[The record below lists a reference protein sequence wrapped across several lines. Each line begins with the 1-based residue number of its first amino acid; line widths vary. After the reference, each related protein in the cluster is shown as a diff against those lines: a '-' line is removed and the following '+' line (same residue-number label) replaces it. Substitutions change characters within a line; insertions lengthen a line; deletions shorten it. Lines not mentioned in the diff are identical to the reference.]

1 MAKRGAKDGLDPDA
15 ERRAPC
21 RPSERDGDGALVEDE
36 RRAERSGGGARSE
49 APSVDA
55 LALRVDALL
64 ADPLYWFPVRHHSPT
79 VAHFLR
85 RAILERRP
93 KVVFVEGPPEA
104 DELVPYVVD
113 KKTKPP
119 VALYSMYRDDADVL
133 GLAGVVSPAKDVPAR
148 FSAWYPLLPY
158 SPEYVALAAAKE
170 VGAEVQFIDLPHHAL
185 ISLRRAELQPAGS
198 KEAEGDDEAEGDED
212 GEEEPVADEAP
223 ETTLDAD
230 WERHAA
236 ESSYY
241 QRLAEAA
248 GYRSWD
254 EGWDALFEGARRHP
268 GSGMAQ
274 VEAFRRDL
282 ALFCGGV
289 RMTTPRERMEQ
300 DGTFARERHM
310 WRRVQA
316 GLKARR
322 LKPEQALVVTG
333 GFHLFLDREDREPP
347 PDPPAGTLYATV
359 APYSYFRVSEHAGYG
374 AGNRAP
380 LFYERLWGALERGA
394 AEEPAQVQAM
404 VDHVVAVL
412 SRGRTACAAKDDEG
426 EVAVR
431 SDGLSSA
438 DAIAVTQHAHMLAAL
453 RGRGAPLLDDVRDAL
468 VTCCVKGSPSD
479 EGSHLLR
486 AMTAVEVGSAVGR
499 VTPALGRLPLLHDFH
514 ATLDALALG
523 ELLGKEKRLDLT
535 LDRREEQGARRS
547 AFLHRLVHL
556 EVPIGALQ
564 TTAGATGT
572 LFREVWRLKWSP
584 AIEEALVGRSL
595 YGDDVETASVNL
607 LEEELRKDEQHA
619 GRTCERLVRS
629 VVMDLPG
636 LLVRLQAACGA
647 ALDADRRLGSL
658 AQALT
663 HLLVLDRQAA
673 FKGLS
678 REPIAELVTRAYG
691 RACLSIPDASD
702 VPEEEQAEVTDA
714 LKAIAEA
721 VLGTQQD
728 VALAPTIDRSLFA
741 QQLRAAAAASST
753 PYLQGA
759 FRGLL
764 AELRDETPEQLAA
777 HVSAFARA
785 RPETMIRAGEFL
797 DGVLTVSRTSV
808 LLGASALVAA
818 LDELLRAA
826 DWEAFTTMLPRL
838 RLAFERLHDRQR
850 DSIGD
855 RVAERYGLKQGQPAG
870 AGAGRHFTAVLET
883 SAAAAAHLASIDARV
898 AELMAG
904 WEL

>member
-1 MAKRGAKDGLDPDA
+1 MARKAETPLDDGLDA
-15 ERRAPC
+15 
-21 RPSERDGDGALVEDE
+21 
-36 RRAERSGGGARSE
+36 
-49 APSVDA
+49 DA

-104 DELVPYVVD
+104 DELVAHVVD

-212 GEEEPVADEAP
+212 GEEEPVAEEAP

-289 RMTTPRERMEQ
+289 RMTTARERMEG

-310 WRRVQA
+310 WRTIQA

-347 PDPPAGTLYATV
+347 PDPPEGTLYATV

-394 AEEPAQVQAM
+394 GEEPAQVVAM

-412 SRGRTACAAKDDEG
+412 SRGRKDGAKDD

-438 DAIAVTQHAHMLAAL
+438 DAIAVTQHARMLAAL

-486 AMTAVEVGSAVGR
+486 AMTAAEVGSAVGR

-514 ATLDALALG
+514 ATLDALELG

-556 EVPIGALQ
+556 EVPIASEASGRAAVSLQ
-564 TTAGATGT
+564 TTVGGSGT

-721 VLGTQQD
+721 VLGTQQE
-728 VALAPTIDRSLFA
+728 AGLDRSLLA
-741 QQLRAAAAASST
+741 QQLRAAAAASTT

-777 HVSAFARA
+777 HVSTFARA
-785 RPETMIRAGEFL
+785 RPETMLRAGEFL

-855 RVAERYGLKQGQPAG
+855 RVAERYGLKHG
-870 AGAGRHFTAVLET
+870 HVTAVLET
-883 SAAAAAHLASIDARV
+883 SVAAAAHLASIDARV